1 MAYIYQ
7 ITNNVNGKIDVGKTE
22 RTIEE
27 RFKEHC
33 YDAFKR
39 KSEQRPLYFAMRKY
53 GIDNFSISLLEET
66 NNPEEREIYWIE
78 QKRSY
83 KCGYN
88 ATKGGDGRRYVDY
101 DLVIATYKE
110 LQNMSK
116 VATLIGIS
124 VDTVSRIL
132 KDNQIETLTSQEV
145 SQKLMGKPINQYDLN
160 GNYIKTFPSSTDA
173 AIALGK
179 LTSTS
184 RGASSHISDV
194 CKGKRKT
201 AYGYIWKYA

>member
-7 ITNNVNGKIDVGKTE
+7 ITNNINGKIYIGKTE

-33 YDAFKR
+33 YEAFKR

-53 GIDNFSISLLEET
+53 GIDNFSISLIEET

-83 KCGYN
+83 KLGYN
-88 ATKGGDGRRYVDY
+88 ATKGGDGRRYIDY

-110 LQNMSK
+110 VQNMSK
-116 VATLIGIS
+116 VATLIGIG

-132 KDNQIETLTSQEV
+132 KENQVELLTSQEI

-160 GNYIKTFPSSTDA
+160 GNYIKTFPSSSDA

-179 LTSTS
+179 LTPTS